1 MGWFDSV
8 EHNRWLSAQM
18 RALLQ
23 EAQGAIVPTGFAH
36 LTPRGGA
43 DLSRGIDLAVTARMT
58 YVFSLGVLMGIPGC
72 RRYAD
77 HGVHALATY
86 FADPDNGGWWTAI
99 RPEPDE
105 DGHGI
110 PFDEESRWKSQ
121 FRHAFLILG
130 ASAATVANRPGA
142 LELLVDA
149 LHDQERHWLQDD
161 GLPADTFTPDY
172 AQCTN
177 RRSMDALVHTAE
189 AYLNAAEAT
198 TDPVWVERAEVMA
211 AFVHHQAADNE
222 WRIPEYY
229 DAQWQPVSGAPEGF
243 TDGRRVYEGAVIGHS
258 FQWARLAV
266 HIRAALRSMGRPQP
280 DYLTEMGQELFE
292 RARVDGWRRNGRPGF
307 ALSVDPAGFPLMT
320 DHLQWVACEGV
331 CAAVAL
337 RRALL
342 DDGGSAGDVEH
353 YEHSYRAWLDYVND
367 HLIAEPGR
375 WIRALDADNE
385 PIEAA
390 VSSRSDVYH
399 AIQTLLMARVP
410 LWPPFASAISRDLLD
425 HPQEPPTDRKTW
437 NLFHRRR
444 PVQEG

>member
-23 EAQGAIVPTGFAH
+23 EAQGALVPTGFAH
-36 LTPRGGA
+36 LTPQGTA
-43 DLSRGIDLAVTARMT
+43 DLTRGIDLAVTARMT

-72 RRYAD
+72 RRHAD
-77 HGVHALATY
+77 HGVHALSHY
-86 FADPDNGGWWTAI
+86 FCDPDNGGWWTAI

-149 LHDQERHWLQDD
+149 LHDQERHWLQED

-172 AQCTN
+172 AQRTN

-189 AYLNAAEAT
+189 AYLSAAEAT

-211 AFVHHQAADNE
+211 EFVDKQARANE
-222 WRIPEYY
+222 WRVPEYY
-229 DAQWQPVSGAPEGF
+229 DGDWNPASGAPEGF
-243 TDGRRVYEGAVIGHS
+243 TDGRRVYEGTVIGHS

-266 HIRAALRSMGRPQP
+266 HIRAALRSMDRPQP
-280 DYLTEMGQELFE
+280 DYLTEMGRELFE

-307 ALSVDPAGFPLMT
+307 ALSVDADGFPLMT

-342 DDGGSAGDVEH
+342 DDGAGVGDVEH
-353 YEHSYRAWLDYVND
+353 YEHSYRAWLDYLND
-367 HLIAEPGR
+367 HLIVEPGR
-375 WIRALDADNE
+375 WIRALDADNN

-399 AIQTLLMARVP
+399 SIQTLLMARVP

-425 HPQEPPTDRKTW
+425 HPEEAPTDRRTW

-444 PVQEG
+444 AVREG

>member
-18 RALLQ
+18 RALLE
-23 EAQGAIVPTGFAH
+23 EAQGAIVPTGLAH
-36 LTPRGGA
+36 LTPEGTA

-77 HGVHALATY
+77 HGVHALAQY
-86 FADPDNGGWWTAI
+86 FPDPDNGGWWTAV
-99 RPEPDE
+99 RPEPDG

-110 PFDEESRWKSQ
+110 PFNEEARWKSQ

-130 ASAATVANRPGA
+130 ASAATVADRAGA
-142 LELLVDA
+142 VELLVAA
-149 LHDQERHWLQDD
+149 LHDQERHWLQGN
-161 GLPADTFTPDY
+161 GLPVDTFTPDY

-177 RRSMDALVHTAE
+177 RRSMDALLHTVE
-189 AYLNAAEAT
+189 AYLAAAEAT
-198 TDPVWVERAEVMA
+198 TDPVWIERAEVMTK
-211 AFVHHQAADNE
+211 FVCDRARERDWRLPDYFDGE
-222 WRIPEYY
+222 WR
-229 DAQWQPVSGAPEGF
+229 PVSGAPEGF
-243 TDGRRVYEGAVIGHS
+243 TDGRGVYDGIVIGHGL
-258 FQWARLAV
+258 QWSRMAL

-280 DYLTEMGQELFE
+280 DYLLEMSQELFE
-292 RARVDGWRRNGRPGF
+292 RARVDGWRRNGKPGF
-307 ALSVDPAGFPLMT
+307 VVTVHPDGTPAMT

-342 DDGGSAGDVEH
+342 DDGASRGEVEH
-353 YEHSYRAWLDYVND
+353 YEHSYRSWLDYIND
-367 HLIAEPGR
+367 YLIVEPGR
-375 WIRALDADNE
+375 WIRALDQDNQ

-399 AIQTLLMARVP
+399 SIQTLLMARVP

-425 HPQEPPTDRKTW
+425 HPEEPPTDRKTW
-437 NLFHRRR
+437 NFFHRRR
-444 PVQEG
+444 ED